1 MGTISKVSNGFGFI
15 VPDDRSE
22 YRGDMFYHVSGF
34 DKPTSIRSLSVGDR
48 VAYNVSED
56 RRRRNSFMA
65 TNIIETR
72 VEVGG
77 TLTRSIC

>member
-1 MGTISKVSNGFGFI
+1 MGTIRKIGYGFGFI

-22 YRGDMFYHVSGF
+22 YSSDLFYHVSGF
-34 DKPTSIRSLSVGDR
+34 DEPTTIRRISEGDR
-48 VAYNVSED
+48 VAYNVSAD
-56 RRRRNSFMA
+56 PRRRNGFKA

-72 VEVGG
+72 PVVG